1 MKAKGV
7 FKYAGNGNGPPML
20 KPLDARAHKIVT
32 EMYPDKKAL
41 VWTHTARFPEHH
53 RWAFAVMQKIADAL
67 GIPVEV
73 VLLSL
78 KYETGRFDYVQL
90 VDKRIV
96 ENPHSISFE
105 SMDQADFQKFWDD
118 VLEVLKD
125 KWLPKMD
132 DYLYIEIRDMIAGKV
147 SA

>member
-7 FKYAGNGNGPPML
+7 FKCESNSLFLRPTDNR
-20 KPLDARAHKIVT
+20 AREIAT
-32 EMYPDKKAL
+32 EMRAL
-41 VWTHTARFPEHH
+41 GKPALMWVHTARYPEHH
-53 RWAFAVMQKIADAL
+53 RFAFAVMQKIADAI
-67 GIPVEV
+67 GVPVEV

-105 SMDQADFQKFWDD
+105 SMDQKEFQKFWDD